1 MNVFEFRQTLVDEYA
16 EFTRSF
22 TRIKA
27 DDIREHVDAEYAS
40 QKYWPEPLVQVNPN
54 FQPGG
59 TVEALC
65 EAGQLS
71 PQCAEIFRFG
81 KTTSSAGQSL
91 PLFKHQVEAISLASA
106 GESYVLTTGTG
117 SGKSLSYFIPIVD
130 ACLKAKEADKT
141 PRTRAIVVYPMNALA
156 NSQLEELKKFLGAD
170 PGTRAV
176 TFGRFTGQESTEERE
191 AMKANP
197 PDILLTNFMM
207 LELLLTR
214 QNAIDQQVIANAK
227 GLRFLVLDELHTYR
241 GRQGADVALLVRR
254 VREALADKLVC
265 IGTSA
270 TMATDGT
277 EMERNAK
284 VAEVATRLF
293 GTKIPVTNIITETL
307 KRTTPESETDLSVA
321 PRLAAAIQAGVPDNV
336 SFSELAQHPVS
347 IWVELTLGLTYESGK
362 PRRAKP
368 KTLAQAAQLLA
379 DASGLDR
386 NLCSDYLQRFL
397 LKAYNV
403 TDTSGKS
410 LFAFKLHQFIS
421 GGGKVFATL
430 EAPGKRAVTL
440 DGQQFVSGDRSRH
453 LYNVHFCR
461 DCGQEYIPV
470 WDQDG
475 VEGRTFAVRSIEER
489 EHEDDGVKAGLLVP
503 DASGNLWDP
512 ADPESYPET
521 WVEERVDGEWRLKS
535 AHKKFVPQAVKVR
548 SDGVLTQSE
557 GLPAWFIPGSFRFC
571 LSCGVTH
578 TTNGKE
584 SLRLTSLSGEGRSSA
599 TTMLTLASLRY
610 LYEQDQELP
619 AEAKKVLGFS
629 DNRQD
634 AALQAGHFNDFLQVL
649 LTRSALYS
657 ALEAAPNHTLSEKDI
672 ANAVFEALGFDR
684 DDYAVRAEYMQQPDV
699 KGNSRR
705 QVQDAMRSILGYR
718 AFYDLRRGWR
728 FNNPNLEQLGLMQIE
743 YQDIDELAADEQEW
757 SEAPQVLRA
766 ARPAERAHVLRLL
779 FGFMREGLCV
789 ASRYL
794 DRTELDQLRTL
805 SFANLCEP
813 WGFTED
819 ERPVPSKW
827 FVTSRPKDDNNA
839 RVKRQKLEEYLVI
852 GSSRSRLGKE
862 LRKGSTWG
870 GGNPYYKEIKEATH
884 ADVVR
889 ALLKAAESYGL
900 VRKEG
905 TDFGLTGWQLSG
917 SAMLW
922 KAGEGMSARQAHEN
936 AFFRNLYRNIAK
948 LLSEPAHR
956 LFDFEAREHTAQ
968 VQQEDRMER
977 EARFRFTSKDREEWQ
992 AKHGHDLEWLPVLFC
1007 SPTMELGVDIS
1018 SLNTVYMRNVPPTP
1032 ANYAQRSGR
1041 AGRAGQPALVITY
1054 CASQSPHDQYYF
1066 RDPVRMVHGQV
1077 NAPTLDLANREL
1089 VQSHLQAIWLAETGK
1104 KLGSSIRDLLD
1115 MEKPQDLPLTIDLA
1129 DELSKPAAQRKAHER
1144 GLAVLAMLK
1153 DELTPERASW
1163 YTPTWPETVF
1173 QRAFQ
1178 EFDAA
1183 LNRWRDLYRATAQA
1197 IELNY
1202 KKENNPAASERE
1214 RREAQQR
1221 HNEARKQR
1229 DLLLAGES
1237 AFNSDFYT
1245 YRYLASQGFLPGYNF
1260 PRLPLMAY
1268 IPARRGNIGRE
1279 SFLSRPRFLA
1289 LSEFGPYSLIY
1300 HEGSQYRVTKALLT
1314 ISGQDQVAEGA
1325 KLPTEVARLC
1335 PMCGYG
1341 HFRTQRDADRCVSCG
1356 ASLDGAEEVKNLYRI
1371 ENVSTKRAE
1380 RITANEEE
1388 RMRQGYEMQTT
1399 LQFAQADGKLQMVTS
1414 IVSDE
1419 QGPLLELQYGPTATI
1434 WRMNYG
1440 WKRRKDKKVL
1450 GFMINPV
1457 TGHWVGG
1464 ENEAGDENGEDA
1476 PPDKTPPQRIV
1487 PFVED
1492 RRNILVVMP
1501 HHRLGVLSETTMTTL
1516 QYALKR
1522 GIESVYQLEESEL
1535 MAEPLPG
1542 RDNRQSILFF
1552 EAAEGGAG
1560 VLTRIATEPQ
1570 ALQAVAAEA
1579 LEIMHYRT
1587 SKPGHAWQKSELAQE
1602 LDEAGQPLCEAGC
1615 YKCLLSYYNQPDHPL
1630 IDRQDKEAQGQLLD
1644 ILCRLTESSSALGT
1658 HGRAPEQHS
1667 AELERMSTSS
1677 LEKAWLTHVEEHG
1690 YLKPDRAQHTLVA
1703 AGVNADF
1710 FYDDYNL
1717 AVFIDGPHHD
1727 TESQQAKDAGANR
1740 KLEELGFI
1748 VVRFPKEQDQWPAI
1762 FKTNADLFG
1771 DAIRPPL
1778 KDSTKETSL
1787 SDLVDVELTLN
1798 LAYGETEAHARA
1810 TVTRV
1815 ICESAGC
1822 TPDDFIIL
1830 GTVKQRSIFAT
1841 IKMKLLHAFCLRK
1854 EIEFNKNNTQSQL
1867 CDARIKHSFGLSLVS
1882 QALVNTKDK
1891 ALLVFVHG
1899 LIGGEITFGNMPMWL
1914 SQKVPADAMTY
1925 IYPSTNFGGADLY
1938 SVSKHLGNEIL
1949 MQGYESIVFITHS
1962 LGGLV
1967 VRKLLSEICT
1977 LNLLPVELV
1986 QRTKLVALIASPN
1999 TGSSLAGFST
2009 LIPYASNHP
2018 HIAALKKDS
2027 SILLQLNDAWAHW
2040 CQKNASCKI
2049 FKLYGTADKVVPQ
2062 SDASAG
2068 PGDSI
2073 PVLGA
2078 DHSSIVKPENDSDFV
2093 VAKLTKLIQESL
2105 K

>member
-1 MNVFEFRQTLVDEYA
+1 MGEALNVFEFRQKLVNEYA

-27 DDIREHVDAEYAS
+27 DDIRAYVDVEYGS
-40 QKYWPEPLVQVNPN
+40 QKYWPEPLIQVNPN

-59 TVEALC
+59 TVESLC
-65 EAGQLS
+65 QAGQLAAKCS
-71 PQCAEIFRFG
+71 EIFRFG
-81 KTTSSAGQSL
+81 KTASSAGHSL
-91 PLFKHQVEAISLASA
+91 PLYKHQVEAISLASA

-130 ACLKAKEADKT
+130 ACIKAKAADPT
-141 PRTRAIVVYPMNALA
+141 PRTRAIIVYPMNALA

-170 PGTRAV
+170 PGTREV
-176 TFGRFTGQESTEERE
+176 TFGRFTGQENTEERE

-214 QNAIDQQVIANAK
+214 QNAIDQQVVANAK

-254 VREALADKLVC
+254 VREALADNLVC

-307 KRTTPESETDLSVA
+307 RRSTPETQTDKTVA
-321 PRLAAAIQAGVPDNV
+321 PLLASAIQAGIPDAITYD
-336 SFSELAQHPVS
+336 EMAKHPVS
-347 IWVELTLGLTYESGK
+347 VWVELTLGLTYESGK

-368 KTLAQAAQLLA
+368 KAMKDAALLLSE
-379 DASGLDR
+379 ASGLTVDE
-386 NLCSDYLQRFL
+386 CSTYLQQFMLR
-397 LKAYNV
+397 AYNV
-403 TDTSGKS
+403 KDTTGKS

-421 GGGKVFATL
+421 GGGKVFTTL
-430 EAPGKRAVTL
+430 EAPGQRAVTL

-475 VEGRTFAVRSIEER
+475 VEGRTFKIRSIEER
-489 EHEDDGVKAGLLVP
+489 EHEEDGIKAGFLMP
-503 DASGNLWDP
+503 DSPRSWD
-512 ADPESYPET
+512 DTNPENYPET
-521 WVEERVDGEWRLKS
+521 WVEERADGEWRLKT
-535 AHKKFVPQAVKVR
+535 AQKKYAPQAVKVR
-548 SDGVLTQSE
+548 SDGVVTTESGLT
-557 GLPAWFIPGSFRFC
+557 AWFIPGSFRFC
-571 LSCGVTH
+571 LSCGVVH
-578 TTNGKE
+578 TTSGKD

-599 TTMLTLASLRY
+599 TTMLTLSSLRY
-610 LYEQDQELP
+610 LYEQDTSLS
-619 AEAKKVLGFS
+619 ADAKKVLGFS

-649 LTRSALYS
+649 LTRAALFSAVD
-657 ALEAAPNHTLSEKDI
+657 AAAGSTLSEKDI
-672 ANAVFEALGFDR
+672 ANAVFEALGFHR
-684 DDYAVRAEYMQQPDV
+684 DDYGVRAEYMQQPEV
-699 KGNSRR
+699 KGSARR
-705 QVQDAMRSILGYR
+705 QVQDAMRAILGYR

-728 FNNPNLEQLGLMQIE
+728 FNNPNLEQLGLVEIR
-743 YQDIDELAADEQEW
+743 YQDIDDLAADEEEW

-766 ARPAERAHVLRLL
+766 AKPAERARVLKLL
-779 FGFMREGLCV
+779 FGFMREGLCI

-794 DRTELDQLRTL
+794 DRAELDELKTL

-819 ERPVPSKW
+819 ERPVPAKW
-827 FVTSRPKDDNNA
+827 FVTSRPKDENSTRA
-839 RVKRQKLEEYLVI
+839 KRMKAEEHLVI
-852 GSSRSRLGKE
+852 GSSRSRLGRE

-870 GGNPYYKEIKEATH
+870 GANPYYKEINDATYGELI
-884 ADVVR
+884 R
-889 ALLKAAESYGL
+889 SLLKASESYGL
-900 VRKEG
+900 VRKEE
-905 TDFGLTGWQLSG
+905 TDVGLTGWQLNG
-917 SAMLW
+917 SSMLW
-922 KAGEGMSARQAHEN
+922 AAGDGVSIRQAQDN

-948 LLSEPAHR
+948 LLSEPAHQ

-968 VQQEDRMER
+968 VEQEDRLER
-977 EARFRFTSKDREEWQ
+977 EARFRYTSKDQEEWR
-992 AKHGHDLEWLPVLFC
+992 AKHGHELDWLPVLFC

-1104 KLGSSIRDLLD
+1104 KLGNSIRDLLD
-1115 MEKPQDLPLTIDLA
+1115 MERPDELPLTTELADDLA
-1129 DELSKPAAQRKAHER
+1129 KPSAQRKAHAR
-1144 GLAVLAMLK
+1144 GLAVLSMLK
-1153 DELTPERASW
+1153 DELTPERAPW
-1163 YTPTWPETVF
+1163 FTPTWPETVF
-1173 QRAFQ
+1173 QRAFH
-1178 EFDAA
+1178 EFDAS
-1183 LNRWRDLYRATAQA
+1183 LNRWRDLYSATVRQ

-1202 KKENNPAASERE
+1202 RIENNPAASERE

-1229 DLLLAGES
+1229 DLLLAGDS

-1314 ISGQDQVAEGA
+1314 ISGKDQVSEGSN
-1325 KLPTEVARLC
+1325 LSTEVARLC

-1341 HFRTQRDADRCVSCG
+1341 HFRTQRDADRCISCG

-1388 RMRQGYEMQTT
+1388 RVRQGYEMQTT
-1399 LQFAQADGKLQMVTS
+1399 LQFAEVEGKPQMVKS

-1419 QGPLLELQYGPTATI
+1419 HGPLLELQYGPAATI

-1440 WKRRKDKKVL
+1440 WKRRKEKTIR
-1450 GFMINPV
+1450 GFLINPV
-1457 TGHWVGG
+1457 TGHWMGG
-1464 ENEAGDENGEDA
+1464 ENEAGEPGAGDP
-1476 PPDKTPPQRIV
+1476 PPDTTPPQRIV

-1492 RRNILVVMP
+1492 RRNILIVLP
-1501 HHRLGVLSETTMTTL
+1501 HHRLGVLSPTTMATL

-1560 VLTRIATEPQ
+1560 VLTRIATEPS
-1570 ALQAVAAEA
+1570 ALTAVAAQA
-1579 LEIMHYRT
+1579 LEIMHFLPPAAGQAWA
-1587 SKPGHAWQKSELAQE
+1587 KADLQQEVDEHGHAV
-1602 LDEAGQPLCEAGC
+1602 CEAGC
-1615 YKCLLSYYNQPDHPL
+1615 YRCLLSYYNQPDHQL
-1630 IDRQDKEAQGQLLD
+1630 IDRQDKEAGGQMLD
-1644 ILCRLTESSSALGT
+1644 ILCRLTQASAALGT
-1658 HGRAPEQHS
+1658 QGRSPDQQD
-1667 AELERMSTSS
+1667 AELQRMSGSS
-1677 LEKAWLTHVEEHG
+1677 LEKAWLDHVNEHG
-1690 YLKPDRAQHTLVA
+1690 YLKPDKAQHTLVDGGA
-1703 AGVNADF
+1703 NADF
-1710 FYDDYNL
+1710 FYIDYNL

-1727 TESQQAKDAGANR
+1727 GEAQKAKDADITQR
-1740 KLEELGFI
+1740 LEALGYI
-1748 VVRFPKEQDQWPAI
+1748 VVRFPKEQGQWPAI
-1762 FKTNADLFG
+1762 FKANADLFG
-1771 DAIRPPL
+1771 
-1778 KDSTKETSL
+1778 
-1787 SDLVDVELTLN
+1787 
-1798 LAYGETEAHARA
+1798 
-1810 TVTRV
+1810 
-1815 ICESAGC
+1815 
-1822 TPDDFIIL
+1822 
-1830 GTVKQRSIFAT
+1830 
-1841 IKMKLLHAFCLRK
+1841 
-1854 EIEFNKNNTQSQL
+1854 
-1867 CDARIKHSFGLSLVS
+1867 
-1882 QALVNTKDK
+1882 
-1891 ALLVFVHG
+1891 
-1899 LIGGEITFGNMPMWL
+1899 
-1914 SQKVPADAMTY
+1914 
-1925 IYPSTNFGGADLY
+1925 
-1938 SVSKHLGNEIL
+1938 
-1949 MQGYESIVFITHS
+1949 
-1962 LGGLV
+1962 
-1967 VRKLLSEICT
+1967 
-1977 LNLLPVELV
+1977 
-1986 QRTKLVALIASPN
+1986 
-1999 TGSSLAGFST
+1999 
-2009 LIPYASNHP
+2009 
-2018 HIAALKKDS
+2018 
-2027 SILLQLNDAWAHW
+2027 
-2040 CQKNASCKI
+2040 
-2049 FKLYGTADKVVPQ
+2049 
-2062 SDASAG
+2062 
-2068 PGDSI
+2068 PGQQ
-2073 PVLGA
+2073 P
-2078 DHSSIVKPENDSDFV
+2078 
-2093 VAKLTKLIQESL
+2093 
-2105 K
+2105 